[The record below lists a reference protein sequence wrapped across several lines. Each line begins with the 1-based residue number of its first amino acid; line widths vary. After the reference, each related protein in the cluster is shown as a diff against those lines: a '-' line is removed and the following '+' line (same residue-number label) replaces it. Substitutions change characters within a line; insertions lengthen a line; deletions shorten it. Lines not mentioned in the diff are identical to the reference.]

1 MKVKVDSTTN
11 ISKLKVQNKT
21 PQVTKTSP
29 EKDVVDT
36 DEEEQL
42 LQEDEDNAIS
52 LALPKLPAAVAE
64 DNDDDEEAEEEND
77 GVGETYTLD
86 ILPQLNVTSPSTT
99 LTSTTSRNNNLIV
112 SDVRLKDFNSNRIS
126 SVSFFAF
133 NDINSKNLNG
143 VSIIKVNILLKI
155 FLLAFSQRFKA

>member
-52 LALPKLPAAVAE
+52 LALPKLSAVVAE

-112 SDVRLKDFNSNRIS
+112 S
-126 SVSFFAF
+126 FFAF

>member
-52 LALPKLPAAVAE
+52 LALPKLSAVVAE